1 MTVSE
6 ETIVASNLLWRGCLT
21 GAAFVRHAVVRF
33 VADGCL
39 TAAGALSYTTLV
51 SLVPLTAIA
60 LAVLSAFPIFAD
72 TREQLIE
79 ALSANLVPDS
89 GVSGEVRYWI
99 QYFAATAVKTTT
111 LGIGALA
118 VAVILL
124 LATIEDQFHIVWR
137 VRSRRPWPQRVLVY
151 WAILTLGPILLA
163 ISFSLPGY
171 VDLLAQRTGID
182 PSAFLEGE
190 PWSETLVRVVPFL
203 LELFVFSLFYAF
215 IPSYAVRWRDAFVG
229 AVVAAALLEALKAGF
244 ALYVSSL
251 STYRAVYG
259 AVAVIP
265 LFLLWMYVAWAVV
278 LFGAVVA
285 AGLPR
290 WRIDEKG
297 VAAASAILRLGVAIA
312 VLSDLEAQS
321 RRGGSLGT
329 MAAADRLGAAAVA
342 IEEVLMLLQQA
353 RMVAATIDGG
363 WVLARSLAN
372 ITLGELYKSL
382 HLPLAASLQGTPYP
396 WKARI
401 AHAVQRIADAEAE
414 IFSQPLSEL
423 LGPETE
429 PFDLGPQRRS
439 IFRRRR

>member
-1 MTVSE
+1 MIDDAEPSDFPGM
-6 ETIVASNLLWRGCLT
+6 LWRGGLT
-21 GAAFVRHAVVRF
+21 IAAFIRHSVVRF

-72 TREQLIE
+72 IRDQLLE
-79 ALSANLVPDS
+79 TLFKNFVP
-89 GVSGEVRYWI
+89 EVGAEVEYWFR
-99 QYFAATAVKTTT
+99 YFAATAVKTTT

-124 LATIEDQFHIVWR
+124 LATIEDQLHVVWR
-137 VRSRRPWPQRVLVY
+137 VRSRRPWPQRILVY
-151 WAILTLGPILLA
+151 WAILTLGPILLG
-163 ISFSLPGY
+163 ISFSLPSY
-171 VDLLAQRTGID
+171 VDLLAQRTGLN
-182 PSAFLEGE
+182 PSALLQAE
-190 PWSETLVRVVPFL
+190 PWSHTLVRVVPFA
-203 LELFVFSLFYAF
+203 LEVFVFTLVYAL
-215 IPSYAVRWRDAFVG
+215 IPSYAVRWREAFVG
-229 AVVAAALLEALKAGF
+229 AVVASALLEGLKVGF
-244 ALYVSSL
+244 ALYVGYL

-265 LFLLWMYVAWAVV
+265 LFLLWMYVAWSIV
-278 LFGAVVA
+278 LFGAVIA

-290 WRIDEKG
+290 WRIDERG
-297 VAAASAILRLGVAIA
+297 VAAASAVLRLGVAIA
-312 VLSDLEAQS
+312 VLSDLEDQS
-321 RRGGSLGT
+321 RRGGTLRT
-329 MAAADRLGAAAVA
+329 VVAADRLGAAAVA

-353 RMVAATIDGG
+353 RLVAATIDGG
-363 WVLARSLAN
+363 WVLARNLDS
-372 ITLGELYKSL
+372 ITLTDLYKCL

-414 IFSQPLSEL
+414 VFDKRLSDL

-429 PFDLGPQRRS
+429 PVEVTPQKRS